1 MKNHFPLWA
10 SLGSFVN
17 VYAKQFQFRKIFSL
31 MLIPEDKKIEC
42 LLKSGFIINND
53 KLYQD
58 ETETIKITLG
68 NNCGE
73 IDAGEINSSLGN
85 KSLRNDWGGVGND
98 YSKKNYL
105 TLTKISL
112 QI

>member
-1 MKNHFPLWA
+1 
-10 SLGSFVN
+10 
-17 VYAKQFQFRKIFSL
+17 
-31 MLIPEDKKIEC
+31 MLIPKDEKNLSVNSNQDLWYQWQLISGRDK
-42 LLKSGFIINND
+42 
-53 KLYQD
+53 D
-58 ETETIKITLG
+58 ETNKHKITLG

-85 KSLRNDWGGVGND
+85 KSLGNDWGGVGND
-98 YSKKNYL
+98 YSKKILL